1 MSITTDEIKTLARLA
16 RLEFSDERCEQ
27 FAGEF
32 DEIINFANGINEQ
45 VEGSSESI
53 RGIGG
58 ETVAYENL
66 REDEVKDSL
75 PNEKIL
81 SNVEGSNGCFTVRRV
96 VK

>member
-1 MSITTDEIKTLARLA
+1 MAISIEEIKTLARLA
-16 RLEFSDERCEQ
+16 RLEFSDERCEE

-32 DEIINFANGINEQ
+32 EEIINFANGVNEQ

-53 RGIGG
+53 RQIGG
-58 ETVAYENL
+58 TSVAYEDL
-66 REDEVKDSL
+66 RADEVESSL

-81 SNVEGSNGCFTVRRV
+81 SNVEGSGGFFTVRRV